1 MTKSKS
7 AHRYDDSQGPTT
19 DRIISQLVGAGTSVG
34 ANYVEA
40 DDSVSK
46 KDFLKS
52 IGTCR
57 KEARETKHF
66 LRMIA
71 RAVPELKLQARE
83 FVDGSQGAALDLLK
97 TLERAKA

>member
-1 MTKSKS
+1 MTNDEGMTKSEAQKPGS
-7 AHRYDDSQGPTT
+7 
-19 DRIISQLVGAGTSVG
+19 
-34 ANYVEA
+34 A

-57 KEARETKHF
+57 NEAREAKHF
-66 LRMIA
+66 LRMLA

-83 FVDGSQGAALDLLK
+83 LWMEARELNLIFSRIWRGRK
-97 TLERAKA
+97 NE